1 MLNLLSQEKSLKAIK
16 ISETEAIKVRP
27 REYSAET
34 EKSIQSLDVNSIQSF
49 ENQMACMQ

>member
-1 MLNLLSQEKSLKAIK
+1 MLNLLSQEKSIKAIK
-16 ISETEAIKVRP
+16 ISDTEAIKVRS

-34 EKSIQSLDVNSIQSF
+34 KKSIQSLNGNSTQSF